1 MAYGAARETGGYQP
15 EDHKRG
21 EDQMSQEDKKKRRKK
36 QQSIFEKE
44 VGKIVEQSIKATVDQ
59 AMKDIF
65 KDWK

>member
-1 MAYGAARETGGYQP
+1 
-15 EDHKRG
+15 
-21 EDQMSQEDKKKRRKK
+21 MSQEDKKKRRKK

-59 AMKDIF
+59 AMKDFF